1 MKHTLLVAIFLS
13 CSLTYGCSAGP
24 KKVKKR
30 PTYTLQTPASDGKV
44 IPVRYGY
51 RVVAELPHS
60 TKAYTQGLQWD
71 GGLFYEGTG
80 LHGESELKIVTPAT
94 GETLRSVSLER
105 KYFGE
110 GITLFGDK
118 IYQLTWTSG
127 RAFVYD
133 KATLRK
139 LKEFTYEGEGWGIT
153 TDNTSLYTSDGTDRI
168 AVRNPQT
175 FKVERTIEVR
185 MAGRKLNMLN
195 ELEWIDG
202 EIWANVYMTNQIVR
216 INPESG
222 AVVGVIDLTGLQS
235 PTDQTWQTDVLNGI
249 AYNPAAKALYVTG
262 KNWNK
267 IYQIELTKDG
277 D

>member
-1 MKHTLLVAIFLS
+1 MKQTLLVAIFLS
-13 CSLTYGCSAGP
+13 CTLTYGCSAGP
-24 KKVKKR
+24 KKVKR
-30 PTYTLQTPASDGKV
+30 GSTYSVQTPASEGKI

-60 TKAYTQGLQWD
+60 TRAYTQGLQWD

-80 LHGESELKIVTPAT
+80 LRGESELRVVNPAT

-118 IYQLTWTSG
+118 IYQLTWTAG
-127 RAFVYD
+127 KAFVYD

-139 LKEFTYEGEGWGIT
+139 LKEFSYEGEGWGIT
-153 TDNTSLYTSDGTDRI
+153 TDGTHLYTSDGTDRI
-168 AVRNPQT
+168 VVRDPQT

-185 MAGRKLNMLN
+185 IAGRKIGHLN
-195 ELEWIDG
+195 ELEWIEG
-202 EIWANVYMTNQIVR
+202 EIWANVYMTDQIVR
-216 INPESG
+216 IDPKSG
-222 AVVGVIDLTGLQS
+222 AVVGVIDLAGLQS

-249 AYNPAAKALYVTG
+249 AYVPTTKALYVTG